1 MSSYQPP
8 YAPDTADT
16 PDAPADDAPTIDS
29 TLARASAGHSD
40 GLRGLSR
47 RLIAEGLVS
56 EAAMHRAEEEA
67 RANETSLLKHV
78 IDSGLVP
85 AREATQAAAH
95 EYGLPIVDLD
105 ALRKEILPPHRDMP
119 DQVLRRHCILPLI
132 RVGHRLTVAV
142 PYPSSLATL
151 DELQFA
157 TGLSVEGVLAPIDQ
171 LEPAVESY
179 LAQGDADTML
189 EALGDEEG
197 LDGLEYGEQPLDEG
211 AETGITASGDDAPVV
226 KYVNK
231 LLLDAIRRGASDIHF
246 EPYETSYRIRLR
258 IDGILHEV
266 ARPPFNMRTR
276 IAARLKVMARLDIS
290 ERRLPQ
296 DGAIKLRLSKNRSID
311 FRVNSLPTVYGEKI
325 VLRLLDPASAQLGID
340 ALGFTPRQKA
350 IYEHT
355 LAQPQGMILVTGPT
369 GSGKTVTLYTG
380 LNILNTA
387 ERNIS
392 TAEDPVEI
400 KLQGVNQVNVQPKIG
415 LDFATALRAFLRQDP
430 DVVMVGEIRD
440 LETAEI
446 AVKASQT
453 GHLVLSTLH
462 TNSAA
467 ETLARLRNMGIAPF
481 NIASSVSL
489 IIAQRLVRKLCS
501 HCKKPA
507 DIPRQALHEEG
518 FSDDELAGAT
528 IYQPAGCNQCTLG
541 YQGRLGIYEVVPIR
555 TKIGR
560 LIMQEANAMDIDE
573 AARQEGYPDLRRSG
587 LQKVLEGLTSLEE
600 VNRVTKD

>member
-1 MSSYQPP
+1 MTSYQPSH
-8 YAPDTADT
+8 TAGPGAGDHS
-16 PDAPADDAPTIDS
+16 P
-29 TLARASAGHSD
+29 LARASQNAAGD

-47 RLIAEGLVS
+47 RLLAEGLVDAAALQQAEQ
-56 EAAMHRAEEEA
+56 EASRQ
-67 RANETSLLKHV
+67 ETSLLKHV
-78 IDSGLVP
+78 IDTGLVP

-142 PYPSSLATL
+142 PYPSSLAML

-179 LAQGDADTML
+179 LAQADADNML
-189 EALGDEEG
+189 EALDEEEG
-197 LDGLEYGEQPLDEG
+197 LDGLEYGNVEG
-211 AETGITASGDDAPVV
+211 VEEDDGPNISASSDDAPVV

-231 LLLDAIRRGASDIHF
+231 ILLDAIRRGASDIHF

-258 IDGILHEV
+258 IDGILLEV

-296 DGAIKLRLSKNRSID
+296 DGAIKLKLSKSRSID

-325 VLRLLDPASAQLGID
+325 VLRILDSASAKLGID
-340 ALGFTPRQKA
+340 ALGFTPTQKA
-350 IYEHT
+350 IYET
-355 LAQPQGMILVTGPT
+355 ALGQPQGMILVTGPT

-380 LNILNTA
+380 LNILNTD

-400 KLQGVNQVNVQPKIG
+400 KMPGINQVNVLPKIG
-415 LDFATALRAFLRQDP
+415 LDFASALRAFLRQDP

-467 ETLARLRNMGIAPF
+467 ETLTRLRNMGIAPF

-489 IIAQRLVRKLCS
+489 IIAQRLARKLCS

-507 DIPRQALHEEG
+507 DIPREALHEEG
-518 FSDDELAGAT
+518 FSDEELAGAT
-528 IYQPAGCNQCTLG
+528 IYQPVGCNQCTLG

-555 TKIGR
+555 SKIGR
-560 LIMQEANAMDIDE
+560 LIMQEANAMDIDD

-600 VNRVTKD
+600 INRVTKD